1 MKFLPL
7 LVPCAL
13 LMLTA
18 CDTEQTKIAEK
29 NTETENIAVDTGP
42 DFDLVSTP
50 VGSVSFTTGCHA
62 DASELVERGVAL
74 MHHMMYDE
82 ARMVFSM
89 ANDTDSG
96 CAMAYWGEAMTYVNP
111 LWPGA
116 ASPELMARGLSL
128 IEKAKSIGGHNERE
142 QLYIQTGANYFVD
155 GITKTEKER
164 LKRTEM
170 AWKILHETYP
180 EDLDAKAYYA
190 LFMIATSDIAD
201 PDLVGQR
208 KAADLA
214 FEVLAENPDHPGA
227 HHYVIHA
234 YDNPVLAGDALE
246 TADNYGA
253 MTPRVP
259 HATHMMTHTYTR
271 LGLWD
276 KAIEWNSISAET
288 ALAICIETGEVN
300 LHYTHA
306 LDYLAYAYLQKGDDA
321 SVIRVLGD
329 ADELKP
335 PYSELNRAAS
345 AYAFSALP
353 ARYALERR
361 DWQAASEIA
370 PRMPVS
376 FPWEKAH
383 DQYVAISHFAKALGL
398 SHMGKFEEAEVEIER
413 LHDMHE
419 ELLETS
425 PYWAGQVEIQE
436 VAARGWQVYLSGDHD
451 YGLSIMQRAADLE
464 AATEKHAVT
473 PGEVLPAAELYGDML
488 LASEKYEEALN
499 AYKIALNR
507 SPGRYNSLHGA
518 ATAAMGMG
526 DSDLAEQY
534 LAELRRNTE
543 NVEGGRKVA
552 SDVNMLLAGL

>member
-7 LVPCAL
+7 FVLSAL

-18 CDTEQTKIAEK
+18 CDSEQVTI
-29 NTETENIAVDTGP
+29 TENSSENIPQENGP
-42 DFDLVSTP
+42 DFDLLLTP
-50 VGSVSFTTGCHA
+50 VGSVSFQTGCHA
-62 DASELVERGVAL
+62 DATALVERGVAL

-89 ANDTDSG
+89 ANDVDSG

-111 LWPGA
+111 LWPG
-116 ASPELMARGLSL
+116 SVSDELMERGASL
-128 IEKAKSIGGHNERE
+128 VSKAKSIGGHDERE
-142 QLYIQTGANYFVD
+142 NLYIKTAESYFVD
-155 GITKTEKER
+155 GLSRTEQQR

-170 AWKILHETYP
+170 AWKKLHEAYP
-180 EDLDAKAYYA
+180 DDLDAKAYYA
-190 LFMIATSDIAD
+190 LFMISTSDLSD
-201 PDLVGQR
+201 PELVGQR
-208 KAADLA
+208 KAGDIA

-234 YDNPVLAGDALE
+234 YDNPVLAENALE
-246 TADNYGA
+246 TADRYGA

-276 KAIEWNSISAET
+276 KAIEWNRISAET

-321 SVIRVLGD
+321 SVMRVLSD

-335 PYSELNRAAS
+335 PYGELNRAAS

-361 DWQAASEIA
+361 DWEAAAKIS
-370 PRMPVS
+370 PKMPTD
-376 FPWEKAH
+376 FPWERGH

-398 SHMGKFEEAEVEIER
+398 SHTGKFEEAHIEIER
-413 LHDMHE
+413 LHEMHE
-419 ELLETS
+419 RLVETS
-425 PYWAGQVEIQE
+425 PYWAQQVQIQE
-436 VAARGWQVYLSGDHD
+436 IAARGWEVYLEGDHD
-451 YGLSIMQRAADLE
+451 YGLSIMKRAAELE
-464 AATEKHAVT
+464 ATTEKHAVT

-488 LASEKYEEALN
+488 FDDGKYEEALE

-507 SPGRYNSLHGA
+507 SPGRFNSFYGA
-518 ATAAMGMG
+518 AKAAMKAG
-526 DSDLAEQY
+526 DGEAAESY

-543 NVEGGRKVA
+543 NVEGGRPVV
-552 SDVNMLLAGL
+552 SDVNMLIAGL